1 MTDTLNEIKKTN
13 EDAES
18 IQKRKNT
25 KRKKVNLPD
34 GKVVVKRKK

>member
-1 MTDTLNEIKKTN
+1 MTDTINEIKKTN

-34 GKVVVKRKK
+34 HLVKRKK